1 MRSADL
7 GRSGLRLRVACAV
20 LLGCF
25 ALLAVRAAQL
35 SMIDPRGLERG
46 RKQNSG
52 TLRLAAARGLI
63 VDHSGAELAVTVS
76 APSVYAT
83 RAAITDDEETARAIA
98 GALGCDTAS
107 VRKRLETN
115 SSFVYVK
122 RWVTRDQAEA
132 VRALAL
138 PGVGIVLEPR
148 RAYPHRELA
157 GPVLGFANIDGKGT
171 RGIEQKE
178 DSWLRGKAQ
187 VITVERDAHGQ
198 LLVASGLDPR
208 SAAGGDVALTLDAT
222 LQAESD
228 ASLAEVIA
236 VTGARRGTVVSM
248 DPRTGDILALSEI
261 PSFDPNR
268 FRTTPF
274 AATRSR
280 AFLDAVEPGS
290 VLKPFVVA
298 AGLQHGA
305 VSMDDEIDCEKGF
318 FRVKGKTLRD
328 RRPFGI
334 VDLAGVLRVSSNIGA
349 TKIGLKVGPEAHFDT
364 LRSFGFG
371 APTGSGFPEES
382 AGLLR
387 SWQRWR
393 EIDHAAI
400 SYGQGI
406 GVTAIQLAAATAALA
421 NGGLLLQP
429 RLVAARREAGGSW
442 RATDPAP
449 AQWAVRAEVANAV
462 LRMMETVVSAE
473 GTGRRAALTG
483 VRVAG
488 KTGTAQKL
496 DAATGAY
503 STKSYLAWFAGIA
516 PADDPRIVIVVMLDE
531 PAGLA
536 HSGGATAAPLFARV
550 AAGHLIRHGI
560 LTQPELPLPRTASV
574 QPDRDPPRETR
585 KPEPAPGVKTG
596 HPPTRGEEKPRAG
609 LMIATLADRLLLPDF
624 SGLSTDEVKRATM
637 RIGLEVEMHGSGRA
651 VSQYPAPGTIL
662 AGATRRVSVRFALRG
677 EDG

>member
-35 SMIDPRGLERG
+35 SMIDARGLERA
-46 RKQNSG
+46 RKQNAG

-83 RAAITDDEETARAIA
+83 RAAIADDAETARAIA
-98 GALGCDTAS
+98 AALGSDTAA
-107 VRKRLETN
+107 VRRRLETH
-115 SSFVYVK
+115 SPFVYVD
-122 RWVTRDQAEA
+122 RWVTREQAEA

-138 PGVGIVLEPR
+138 PGVGIILEPR
-148 RAYPHRELA
+148 RTYPHRELA
-157 GPVLGFANIDGKGT
+157 GRVLGFANIDGKGT

-187 VITVERDAHGQ
+187 QITVERDAHGQ
-198 LLVASGLDPR
+198 LLPASGLDPR
-208 SAAGGDVALTLDAT
+208 SAAGGDVALTLDAA
-222 LQAESD
+222 LQAEID
-228 ASLAEVIA
+228 ASLQEVVTA
-236 VTGARRGTVVSM
+236 TGARRGTVVSM
-248 DPRTGDILALSEI
+248 DPRSGDILALSEV
-261 PSFDPNR
+261 PSFDPNQ
-268 FRTTPF
+268 FRSTPF
-274 AATRSR
+274 ATTRSH
-280 AFLDAVEPGS
+280 AFLDAMEPGS
-290 VLKPFVVA
+290 VLKPFVIA

-305 VSMDDEIDCEKGF
+305 VSIEDEIDCEQGSY
-318 FRVKGKTLRD
+318 RIRGKTLRD
-328 RRPFGI
+328 RKPFGV

-349 TKIGLKVGPEAHFDT
+349 AKVGFKVGPEAHFET
-364 LRSFGFG
+364 LRRFGFG

-387 SWQRWR
+387 SWREWR
-393 EIDHAAI
+393 EVDHATI

-406 GVTAIQLAAATAALA
+406 GVTAVQLAAATAALA
-421 NGGLLLQP
+421 NGGLWRQP

-442 RATDPAP
+442 RASDPAP
-449 AQWAVRAEVANAV
+449 GRRAVRTEVADAV
-462 LRMMETVVSAE
+462 LRMMETVVSTE
-473 GTGRRAALTG
+473 GTGRRAALEG

-496 DAATGAY
+496 DAATGTY
-503 STKSYLAWFAGIA
+503 SNKSYLAWFAGVA

-536 HSGGATAAPLFARV
+536 HSGGATAAPLFARI
-550 AAGHLIRHGI
+550 AAGLLIRDGI
-560 LTQPELPLPRTASV
+560 LTQPELPMPRSARI
-574 QPDRDPPRETR
+574 QPDRDVPGKTR
-585 KPEPAPGVKTG
+585 KPETAPAVISR
-596 HPPTRGEEKPRAG
+596 PPALT
-609 LMIATLADRLLLPDF
+609 IATLKDRLLLPDF
-624 SGLSTDEVKRATM
+624 SGLSTDEVRRATV
-637 RIGLEVEMHGSGRA
+637 RIGLEVEMQGRGLA
-651 VSQYPAPGTIL
+651 VSQNPAPGTIL
-662 AGATRRVSVRFALRG
+662 AGATRRVSVRFAPRG